1 LKRLFTLALVAL
13 SCTVAT
19 AGAVAKMGPPV
30 TTNTAASWSGT
41 WKCTSGKNHYNTTFT
56 PIFNGNAMRV
66 TIGGP
71 NASEGLAMFDKQQG
85 QWFYTFVG
93 PNGNYLTLMGPA
105 AAGTVSFTRSF
116 PSKATLVV
124 HRNSNA
130 KYTSVYTAMQKG
142 KKMISTEV
150 CTKS

>member
-1 LKRLFTLALVAL
+1 
-13 SCTVAT
+13 
-19 AGAVAKMGPPV
+19 
-30 TTNTAASWSGT
+30 
-41 WKCTSGKNHYNTTFT
+41 
-56 PIFNGNAMRV
+56 MRV

-71 NASEGLAMFDKQQG
+71 NASEGLATFDKQQG

-93 PNGNYLTLMGPA
+93 PNGSYLTLMGPV
-105 AAGTVSFTRSF
+105 AAGTVSFTHSF
-116 PSKATLVV
+116 PQSGTTLIV

-142 KKMISTEV
+142 KKMISSEV